1 VDADG
6 LFTRTITLDTS
17 FITDTLP
24 SGDQVLRATSQVR
37 DEFLPTQVMTLTSED
52 QTPLGRP
59 VLPLLTYDITLQAD
73 RAKASGDIPVPR
85 GVRLLSVETLETVD
99 GFDPHI
105 TSAVSDVLGVAPQE
119 PPLTEPGL
127 WSPGVPFASQR
138 TSEKVPGVGV
148 QLTDR
153 LLVYPAQFNAS
164 DDRTGRLR
172 RFSRMV
178 FEISYL
184 DPAIASQELENLRQR
199 PYVALTG
206 MDIRE
211 LEGDDTVLLSAALS
225 DLSGRG
231 IDQVT
236 ALYTTDGATWQLT
249 NLAPQPEPGRWQ
261 AELPSLGHDGF
272 AFLMASDNAGH
283 VSALATNA
291 TTTTTGSGLRVRPA
305 HAAHFVSADFYLDD
319 QLLDD
324 SLDSREVQEY
334 VSATPGVHRVYLR
347 PEHSDPTSP
356 VLFAADTPPLL
367 EGHDYT
373 LMIVG
378 RPGALG
384 LVVVDETAP
393 APPAG
398 QALMHFVNANR
409 VDPGWD
415 IGPIDVYLDG
425 ALKATGLPVG
435 QTTDEFIVVAP
446 GTHEVWFFQAGKD
459 PAHDRA
465 LTRKTFT
472 IAAGQLVMVGT
483 GRHDDDDGDISD
495 FEQRA
500 IIGRDVPR

>member
-1 VDADG
+1 
-6 LFTRTITLDTS
+6 
-17 FITDTLP
+17 
-24 SGDQVLRATSQVR
+24 
-37 DEFLPTQVMTLTSED
+37 
-52 QTPLGRP
+52 
-59 VLPLLTYDITLQAD
+59 
-73 RAKASGDIPVPR
+73 
-85 GVRLLSVETLETVD
+85 
-99 GFDPHI
+99 
-105 TSAVSDVLGVAPQE
+105 
-119 PPLTEPGL
+119 
-127 WSPGVPFASQR
+127 
-138 TSEKVPGVGV
+138 
-148 QLTDR
+148 
-153 LLVYPAQFNAS
+153 
-164 DDRTGRLR
+164 
-172 RFSRMV
+172 
-178 FEISYL
+178 
-184 DPAIASQELENLRQR
+184 
-199 PYVALTG
+199 
-206 MDIRE
+206 
-211 LEGDDTVLLSAALS
+211 
-225 DLSGRG
+225 
-231 IDQVT
+231 
-236 ALYTTDGATWQLT
+236 
-249 NLAPQPEPGRWQ
+249 
-261 AELPSLGHDGF
+261 
-272 AFLMASDNAGH
+272 
-283 VSALATNA
+283 
-291 TTTTTGSGLRVRPA
+291 
-305 HAAHFVSADFYLDD
+305 VSADFYLDD